1 MSANLTDQ
9 VSRIFER
16 AKHEAL
22 ALILEAEAMVA
33 PAPAV
38 SAALS
43 PAVVDEATQEQINQY
58 CLLAHKPYLSRKEAA
73 IYLGISE
80 RSIGKWAAR
89 PLDQNPFP
97 EARAGGEPRTKR
109 TAIDEWAERERQRQR
124 LKLAG

>member
-1 MSANLTDQ
+1 MSTDLTDQ
-9 VSRIFER
+9 ISRIFEH

-22 ALILEAEAMVA
+22 ALLLEAKTMVT
-33 PAPAV
+33 PASAV
-38 SAALS
+38 PVALS
-43 PAVVDEATQEQINQY
+43 PNAVDEATQEQINQY

-80 RSIGKWAAR
+80 RSIGEWSAR
-89 PLDQNPFP
+89 PPDQNPFP

>member
-1 MSANLTDQ
+1 MSTDLTDQ
-9 VSRIFER
+9 ISRIFEH

-22 ALILEAEAMVA
+22 ALLLEAKTTPA
-33 PAPAV
+33 PAP
-38 SAALS
+38 SAASS
-43 PAVVDEATQEQINQY
+43 PAVVDEATKEQINQY

-80 RSIGKWAAR
+80 RSIGEWAAR

-124 LKLAG
+124 LKLSG